1 MKMNLLLEKADRLKN
16 WTEIGEIKN
25 NGNCSRKFRQRKS
38 ARLSSKI
45 VVECA
50 IRVAMD
56 LSKFQPVY
64 RQKQIFKWIFADL
77 IGDWEEAKNLPKDLR
92 ETLKRDLPLKVDAE
106 MFYSKETET
115 TKALI
120 TLEDQNPIETVLM
133 RHGDGERGER
143 RRNTVCVSCQVGCP
157 MACDFCATGKLGLK
171 RNLNSWEI
179 LIQILVFARLLKK
192 ENDRVSNVVFMG
204 MGEPMLNYT
213 NVMDAIHVL
222 NDKDGLN
229 IGARKM
235 SISTCGLVYGIDK
248 LAEEPLQV
256 NLALSLHAPNDALR
270 EKIMPVNKQ
279 FSVDQVLTALGNYIQ
294 KTHRKVMIEYLLLK
308 NLNDSA
314 EQAREL
320 AHILK
325 KHLGKLFMVNL
336 IVYNVT
342 GEKYSAPRMET
353 KHAFRYALEMEGVE
367 VTQRFRMGHDIDGAC
382 GQLAAKQ
389 MKGSAE
395 YVVA

>member
-1 MKMNLLLEKADRLKN
+1 
-16 WTEIGEIKN
+16 
-25 NGNCSRKFRQRKS
+25 
-38 ARLSSKI
+38 
-45 VVECA
+45 
-50 IRVAMD
+50 MD
-56 LSKFQPVY
+56 LSKLSEVLVGQPAY

-77 IGDWEEAKNLPKDLR
+77 IEDWEEAKNLPKDLR
-92 ETLKRDLPLKVDAE
+92 EILKKELPLKVNVE
-106 MFYSKETET
+106 MFHSKETET
-115 TKALI
+115 IKALI
-120 TLEDQNPIETVLM
+120 TLDDENPIETVLM
-133 RHGDGERGER
+133 RHGDG
-143 RRNTVCVSCQVGCP
+143 RNTVCVSCQVGCP

-171 RNLNSWEI
+171 RNLKSWEI
-179 LIQILVFARLLKK
+179 LIQILVFARSLKK

-204 MGEPMLNYT
+204 MGEPLLNYT
-213 NVMDAIHVL
+213 NVMDTIHVL

-256 NLALSLHAPNDALR
+256 NLALSLHAPNDELR

-279 FSVDQVLTALGNYIQ
+279 FSVDQVLGALGKYIQ
-294 KTHRKVMIEYLLLK
+294 KTHRKVMIEYLLLR

-336 IVYNVT
+336 IVYNIT

-389 MKGSAE
+389 MKGSAD

>member
-1 MKMNLLLEKADRLKN
+1 
-16 WTEIGEIKN
+16 
-25 NGNCSRKFRQRKS
+25 
-38 ARLSSKI
+38 
-45 VVECA
+45 
-50 IRVAMD
+50 
-56 LSKFQPVY
+56 
-64 RQKQIFKWIFADL
+64 
-77 IGDWEEAKNLPKDLR
+77 
-92 ETLKRDLPLKVDAE
+92 
-106 MFYSKETET
+106 
-115 TKALI
+115 
-120 TLEDQNPIETVLM
+120 
-133 RHGDGERGER
+133 
-143 RRNTVCVSCQVGCP
+143 
-157 MACDFCATGKLGLK
+157 
-171 RNLNSWEI
+171 
-179 LIQILVFARLLKK
+179 
-192 ENDRVSNVVFMG
+192 
-204 MGEPMLNYT
+204 
-213 NVMDAIHVL
+213 
-222 NDKDGLN
+222 
-229 IGARKM
+229 M